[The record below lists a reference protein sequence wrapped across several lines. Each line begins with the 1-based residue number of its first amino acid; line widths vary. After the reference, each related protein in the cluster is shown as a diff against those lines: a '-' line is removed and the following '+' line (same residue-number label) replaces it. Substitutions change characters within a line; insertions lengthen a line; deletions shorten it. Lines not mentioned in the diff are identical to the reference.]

1 MKQANCIVR
10 LCLHLVLYLISHVIF
25 SHILTFRFKAPRRKH
40 LFLAFSPLSHLLWS
54 LLHLCPLL
62 CSQLMQR
69 VMAVVGEGDGN
80 EYLMAYLITK
90 RCPAAMVV
98 LANARKLQNPIFFIY
113 FTEGGKV
120 IQEKQPFLLF
130 LAAHY
135 VAKAYM
141 SKYFL
146 LWAKI
151 FFKDISCGWQ

>member
-1 MKQANCIVR
+1 
-10 LCLHLVLYLISHVIF
+10 
-25 SHILTFRFKAPRRKH
+25 
-40 LFLAFSPLSHLLWS
+40 
-54 LLHLCPLL
+54 
-62 CSQLMQR
+62 
-69 VMAVVGEGDGN
+69 
-80 EYLMAYLITK
+80 MAYLITK

-98 LANARKLQNPIFFIY
+98 LTNARKLQNPIFFIH

-146 LWAKI
+146 LWAKV
-151 FFKDISCGWQ
+151 FFRDISCG